1 MATYRIADI
10 PAEYDCKY
18 NTLKS
23 RSQKYLTEAGAEKAQ
38 KIVVT
43 EEYYA
48 SRKERFPTASDEQ
61 LEYMGTGTF
70 FYKTL
75 LRFDGMMLHASAVA
89 ADGEAYLFS
98 APSGT
103 GKSTHTALWQ
113 EFLGKDKVLIINDDK
128 PAIRKKDSV
137 YLAYGTPFS
146 GKYDISINA
155 GFPIKGICFLERS
168 NVNYIGRLDVKEAI
182 APLFDQTVRPVDEE
196 GMELLCERADD
207 LLRSVPFYR
216 MGCNM
221 SVDAAALSYRVMKYG
236 KLDF

>member
-18 NTLKS
+18 NILKS

-113 EFLGKDKVLIINDDK
+113 ELLGKDKVLIINDDK
-128 PAIRKKDSV
+128 PAIRKKERRLSRLRHAV
-137 YLAYGTPFS
+137 QRKIRY
-146 GKYDISINA
+146 KYKCRISYKRNLLFRA
-155 GFPIKGICFLERS
+155 FKRELYRQ
-168 NVNYIGRLDVKEAI
+168 IGR
-182 APLFDQTVRPVDEE
+182 
-196 GMELLCERADD
+196 
-207 LLRSVPFYR
+207 
-216 MGCNM
+216 
-221 SVDAAALSYRVMKYG
+221 
-236 KLDF
+236 